1 MLTTSGF
8 SSTTTSKV
16 GQIRRMPSC
25 RWEGTATTVK
35 RRGCKLKL
43 RARLATGTVPVSAAK
58 HSETL
63 PNIKIS
69 KRFSGESAWSDSRKV
84 PGRAKRRKRCFA
96 PICAV
101 PLVPALGLASIYREN
116 ALHPYPFTEAL
127 SRSTLLQPFA
137 CRSQPTLRSAS
148 HGSARPPA
156 ADWQC
161 RRPPATSSH
170 HDPGA
175 RADVARPPAATTP
188 EPAPTSPDLQPP

>member
-84 PGRAKRRKRCFA
+84 HGRAKRRKRCFA
-96 PICAV
+96 PICTV

-116 ALHPYPFTEAL
+116 ATTSL
-127 SRSTLLQPFA
+127 SFHRSTESFYTSTAIRLPQPA
-137 CRSQPTLRSAS
+137 YAKIRQPRKCQATGRRLAVPQTAS
-148 HGSARPPA
+148 N
-156 ADWQC
+156 
-161 RRPPATSSH
+161 
-170 HDPGA
+170 
-175 RADVARPPAATTP
+175 
-188 EPAPTSPDLQPP
+188 LQPPRPWSPR